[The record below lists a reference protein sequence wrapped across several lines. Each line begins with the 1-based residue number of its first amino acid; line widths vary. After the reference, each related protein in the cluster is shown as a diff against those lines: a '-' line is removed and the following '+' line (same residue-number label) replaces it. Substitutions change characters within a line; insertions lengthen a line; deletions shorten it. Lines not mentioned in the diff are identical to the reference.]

1 MTENDYLKQV
11 ATLSGFQHYP
21 LQGPWGRKSGS
32 VVGTRDGYITII
44 GFNRTR
50 QGDVVVILL
59 RFKKQPEPELLKS
72 ALKQN
77 AALPKK
83 NGKLAEVGADFL
95 RWEWKYSFAKPKA
108 QEVAKLAETLCEAIK
123 PIVPGFDGRCQEC
136 ASASTPSLTLMNG
149 LPVFICAGCQEKVR
163 HETDRTAV
171 NYEEIVPNYPNG
183 LVLGI
188 GAALL
193 GGVAWGVVA
202 YAINYIFLYGAIL
215 IGYVVAAA
223 VLKGTG
229 KVTRFGQVL
238 IPVLTVASV
247 LSGDAIFYTLIVMK
261 DRHIPF
267 SGQLLSTIVVHLWD
281 IETKG
286 SGVLSLIFALVG
298 AGYALYSARKPKF
311 QAAFQPL
318 GVPNN

>member
-11 ATLSGFQHYP
+11 ATLTGFQHYP

-50 QGDVVVILL
+50 QGAVVAVLL
-59 RFKKQPEPELLKS
+59 RFKKQPEPESLKS

-95 RWEWKYSFAKPKA
+95 RWEWKYSFVKPKA
-108 QEVAKLAETLCEAIK
+108 QDVAQLAEALREVIK
-123 PIVPGFDGRCQEC
+123 PIAPGFDGRCQEC
-136 ASASTPSLTLMNG
+136 ASASTPALTLMNG

-163 HETDRTAV
+163 HDLDRAGV
-171 NYEEIVPNYPNG
+171 DYEAIVPNYPNG

-193 GGVAWGVVA
+193 GGFAWGVVA

-215 IGYVVAAA
+215 IGYLVAAA

-229 KVTRFGQVL
+229 KVTRFGQLV

-261 DRHIPF
+261 HQHIPF
-267 SGQLLSTIVVHLWD
+267 SGQLLNAIVVHLWD

-286 SGVLSLIFALVG
+286 SGVLSLVFALVG